1 MNPLAGLL
9 IFLLDFV
16 AGPIIVAA
24 FLIMMTIAAM
34 KKRGSIAKK
43 AFIILLAYVLF
54 AVIINIYMLYF
65 WNPSPYRNKK
75 ADDALSRAIYEATGG
90 KEIYYNKKSIGYDK
104 SISYQY
110 LFYEEQNGQL
120 ATMLDAANAA
130 LQANTTEKTMIMC
143 FVPLPGGAS
152 SVLSVSNYIYT
163 GSENTQVASSTL
175 YSLRIWGTDFVDTI
189 YNDPETYRGLHGIKH
204 LEISSHMA
212 TITERDN
219 IDWYEYFPDLET
231 LEIIPKETDN

>member
-16 AGPIIVAA
+16 AGPIIVAS

-34 KKRGSIAKK
+34 KDRGSIAKK
-43 AFIILLAYVLF
+43 AFIVLLVYVLF

-75 ADDALSRAIYEATGG
+75 ADDALSHAIYEATGG
-90 KEIYYNKKSIGYDK
+90 KEIYYRGKNIHHDK
-104 SISYQY
+104 AILYEY

-120 ATMLDAANAA
+120 ATMLDAANTA
-130 LQANTTEKTMIMC
+130 LQSDTNGKTMIAC
-143 FVPLPGGAS
+143 YVPFPGGS
-152 SVLSVSNYIYT
+152 TSVFSISNYIYT
-163 GSENTQVASSTL
+163 GSESTQAESSTL
-175 YSLRIWGTDFVDTI
+175 YSLRICGTNIVNTI
-189 YNDPETYRGLHGIKH
+189 YNDPETYRGLQGIKH
-204 LEISSHMA
+204 LEVSFYMA

-219 IDWYEYFPDLET
+219 INWYQYFPDLET
-231 LEIIPKETDN
+231 LEIIPEETDN